1 MNSQTDNISTG
12 SVSSSYRTELKS
24 RELPQSNNS
33 SNNSFIVINKK
44 NELEI
49 KTIKHKVSHQQTLS
63 ACLFIP
69 TADPLLKRTKAP
81 EIAPKFGKM
90 KSYM

>member
-49 KTIKHKVSHQQTLS
+49 KTIKHKV
-63 ACLFIP
+63 
-69 TADPLLKRTKAP
+69 
-81 EIAPKFGKM
+81 
-90 KSYM
+90 

>member
-44 NELEI
+44 NQPEI
-49 KTIKHKVSHQQTLS
+49 KTIQTQIS
-63 ACLFIP
+63 PPPTTPTCLFHPPAVPI
-69 TADPLLKRTKAP
+69 
-81 EIAPKFGKM
+81 
-90 KSYM
+90 SN